1 MRRATTPCSGHSPRT
16 GRRSEGSSVTSSGS
30 TLRKRAQRCL
40 VRDLDR
46 MGLALGADHEVD
58 RPVLKVPATP

>member
-1 MRRATTPCSGHSPRT
+1 M
-16 GRRSEGSSVTSSGS
+16 TSSGS